1 MKILNTGIDSAKHDT
16 QEIAEALQAERS
28 SMLAQVRGLQLAARL
43 LIQAEGQRLVLKN
56 PADLRVAAL
65 AAIDRTVR
73 ERITVLDTEQEVAA
87 IRVPPVTKTDAL
99 VHGRIT
105 DDTQR
110 AAGRVTVALV
120 RADGST
126 VAGVKPVELD
136 DAGYYAF
143 VIDPETAATIPP
155 NERLSVAIQRGDA
168 SVVPSAGA
176 NFTLA
181 SGTVAVKDVAL
192 NDTELHKLQL
202 RSDFSFGAAA
212 PAGAARAAEAPAVS
226 TAPAPKARSGKGRK

>member
-1 MKILNTGIDSAKHDT
+1 
-16 QEIAEALQAERS
+16 
-28 SMLAQVRGLQLAARL
+28 
-43 LIQAEGQRLVLKN
+43 
-56 PADLRVAAL
+56 
-65 AAIDRTVR
+65 
-73 ERITVLDTEQEVAA
+73 
-87 IRVPPVTKTDAL
+87 

-105 DDTQR
+105 DDAQR

-126 VAGVKPVELD
+126 VAGVKPVEAD